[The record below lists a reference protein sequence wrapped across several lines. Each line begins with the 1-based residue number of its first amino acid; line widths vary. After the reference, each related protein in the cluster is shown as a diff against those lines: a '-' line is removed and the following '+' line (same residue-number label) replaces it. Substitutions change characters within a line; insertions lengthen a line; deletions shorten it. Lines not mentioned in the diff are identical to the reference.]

1 MVTRRVKIPL
11 KNTVGH
17 GRAAGAVQTTQRHK
31 IPIVCE
37 GDKGM
42 EKKKKTRFIV
52 GWLLITAALL
62 AGSLLVPGHGKS
74 ESVQEAMRDAVLHG
88 TNRVSL
94 FGLKDVNPAYISSL
108 VVVGVILLTALL
120 LRLFVIPR
128 FKMVPGKLQMVVE
141 TVVGMF
147 DGLAKGNSPHRNGF
161 LGAYVFGAGV
171 YIFIGT
177 LFELFGFQTVT
188 TAGHSIAL
196 PAPMSDVNAA
206 ISLGCLS
213 YGVILVGGIVA
224 NGAKGAGQALKDFSL
239 PLSMSF
245 RLFGALLSGLLVTEL
260 VYYYINMSFVLP
272 VIIAVLFTML
282 HALIQA
288 YVLTMLT
295 SMFYGEVTEKHPP
308 KPKKAKKIKTK
319 AVNTVNN

>member
-1 MVTRRVKIPL
+1 MPISDVKILPKSGHSMEAPCRFCRFTTRRGTKILPDVK
-11 KNTVGH
+11 GE
-17 GRAAGAVQTTQRHK
+17 RR
-31 IPIVCE
+31 
-37 GDKGM
+37 M
-42 EKKKKTRFIV
+42 EKKKKIRFIV
-52 GWLLITAALL
+52 VWLLITAAFL

-88 TNRVSL
+88 TNRISL

-147 DGLAKGNSPHRNGF
+147 DGLAKGNSPHRNKF
-161 LGAYVFGAGV
+161 LGAYIFGAGV

-177 LFELFGFQTVT
+177 LFELFGFQAVT
-188 TAGHSIAL
+188 TGGHTIAL
-196 PAPMSDVNAA
+196 PAPLSDVNAA

-224 NGAKGAGQALKDFSL
+224 NGAKGAGKALKDFSL
-239 PLSMSF
+239 PISMSF

-260 VYYYINMSFVLP
+260 VYYYVQLSYVLP
-272 VIIAVLFTML
+272 VLVGVLFTLL

-295 SMFYGEVTEKHPP
+295 ALFYGEVSERPEP
-308 KPKKAKKIKTK
+308 ASGRS
-319 AVNTVNN
+319 